1 MILRSGLEHFA
12 ISLIHQGLNGW
23 KIRGQITPT
32 THSGQ
37 KPTQALA
44 VPFARKPLPCG
55 GSVQDGSD
63 GGCSRYQVKFV
74 LFQAVGTDESESVL
88 KASVDLCHIGISEKE
103 SVLGYAVCAV
113 VADKEE

>member
-1 MILRSGLEHFA
+1 MSTNLRSGLEQLA

-44 VPFARKPLPCG
+44 VPFARKPPPCG
-55 GSVQDGSD
+55 ASVQDEGD
-63 GGCSRYQVKFV
+63 GATSRYQVNFV
-74 LFQAVGTDESESVL
+74 LSQAVGT
-88 KASVDLCHIGISEKE
+88 KE
-103 SVLGYAVCAV
+103 SYRECRRGTSAQNLGDVRQG
-113 VADKEE
+113 